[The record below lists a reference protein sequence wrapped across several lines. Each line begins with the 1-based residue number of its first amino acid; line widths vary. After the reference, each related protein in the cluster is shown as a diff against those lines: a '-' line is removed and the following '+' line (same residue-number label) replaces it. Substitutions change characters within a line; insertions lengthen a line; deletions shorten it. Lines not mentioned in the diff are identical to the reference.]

1 MAKKLTTQEVIERF
15 KNIHGS
21 TYDYSLVNYQ
31 GDSKKVKIICRY
43 HGIFEQQPACH
54 GRQKQGCPECGR
66 KKVNNIIKTRLIGN
80 DKFIERI
87 EKIFGNNKFDYSKL
101 DYQGAHKDVTLICK
115 DCGNVE
121 TKDPRSFYCGYGCLK
136 CRPKKRNPKQVT
148 EKQFIERA
156 RKIHGK
162 KYDYSRVIYT
172 GISNKVEIICPKH
185 GSFFQEPNVHIN
197 MKCNCPECNVSKGEE
212 NIGIWLNNKGIK
224 YQFQY
229 KVKINNSNHY
239 YDFYISDYNIMIEF
253 NGLQHYKP
261 IKFFGCQ
268 EGFNY
273 LQERDKIKEKY
284 CLENQIK
291 LLIIRYDDNIEEI
304 LNKTL
309 NV

>member
-1 MAKKLTTQEVIERF
+1 MARKLTTQEVIERF

-31 GDSKKVKIICRY
+31 GDSKKVKIICKH

-66 KKVNNIIKTRLIGN
+66 KKANNIIKTRLIGN

-87 EKIFGNNKFDYSKL
+87 EKIFGNNKFDYSEL
-101 DYQGAHKDVTLICK
+101 NYIDAHTPLTLMCNK
-115 DCGNVE
+115 CNNKENKAPSVWYKG
-121 TKDPRSFYCGYGCLK
+121 FGCLK
-136 CRPKKRNPKQVT
+136 CQGNTVGKKSFTT
-148 EKQFIERA
+148 EKFIERA
-156 RKIHGK
+156 KKIHGDR
-162 KYDYSRVIYT
+162 YDYSQVMYINT
-172 GISNKVEIICPKH
+172 WSKVKIICHKH
-185 GSFFQEPNVHIN
+185 GLFYQIPNVHIN
-197 MKCNCPECNVSKGEE
+197 SKSGCPKCQTSKGEE
-212 NIGIWLNNKGIK
+212 NIGIWLNNKEIK

-229 KVKINNSNHY
+229 NVKINNSNHY
-239 YDFYISDYNIMIEF
+239 YDFYIPDYNIMIEF

-261 IKFFGCQ
+261 IKFFGGQ

-291 LLIIRYDDNIEEI
+291 LLIIRYDNNIEEI